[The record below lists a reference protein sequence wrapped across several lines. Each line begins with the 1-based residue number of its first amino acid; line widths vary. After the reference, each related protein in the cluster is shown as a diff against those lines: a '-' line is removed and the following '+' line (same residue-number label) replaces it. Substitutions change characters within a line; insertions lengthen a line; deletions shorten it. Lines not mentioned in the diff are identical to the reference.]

1 MFKPSIIFLPFTYCH
16 SWYFLSLACV
26 SLGLKYFCL
35 TCTEPLFCRN
45 LTELDIQE
53 NGIDDLG
60 GDWLSCFPES
70 LTSLEVLNFASLN
83 SEVSFDAL
91 EKLVARCKSLR
102 VLKVNRNISLD
113 QLQKLL
119 LRAPQLTELGTGTF
133 TQDLV
138 TRPVTEL
145 ENTFRN
151 CKNLL
156 TISGFWDTNSLYLPV
171 IYPAC
176 ENLTFLNLSY
186 ATLRSF
192 ELAMLLMHC
201 KSLRRL
207 WVCTFSI
214 NKYFLIKYRIG
225 CVAVLMFLWLLFI
238 KYNLNS
244 IMAKPIQVS

>member
-1 MFKPSIIFLPFTYCH
+1 M
-16 SWYFLSLACV
+16 
-26 SLGLKYFCL
+26 
-35 TCTEPLFCRN
+35 
-45 LTELDIQE
+45 TELDIQE

-83 SEVSFDAL
+83 SEVSFNAL

-102 VLKVNRNISLD
+102 VLKVNRNINLD

-138 TRPVTEL
+138 TRPVADL
-145 ENTFRN
+145 ETTFGY

-156 TISGFWDTNSLYLPV
+156 ALSGLWDSNSLYLPV

-176 ENLTFLNLSY
+176 ASLTFLNLSC
-186 ATLRSF
+186 ATLLSF
-192 ELAMLLMHC
+192 ELTLLLMHC

-207 WVCTFSI
+207 WVTI
-214 NKYFLIKYRIG
+214 LLI
-225 CVAVLMFLWLLFI
+225 LNSLFHNNMLLFNQI
-238 KYNLNS
+238 MLMYCVKSCHIFNLETFTKL
-244 IMAKPIQVS
+244 IHLGPRLR